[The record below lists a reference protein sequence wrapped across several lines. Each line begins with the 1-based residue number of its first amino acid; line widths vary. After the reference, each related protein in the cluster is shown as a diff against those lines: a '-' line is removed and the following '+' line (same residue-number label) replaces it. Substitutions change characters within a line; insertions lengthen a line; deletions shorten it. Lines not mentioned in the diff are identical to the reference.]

1 MPKKY
6 PRNYKRELELQKK
19 RGDDKNKALRMKAR
33 RKMVKL
39 GLVKKGQDVDHK
51 KPLSK
56 GGAATAVS
64 NLRAV
69 SPSKNR
75 SFKRTS
81 KGAIKGD

>member
-51 KPLSK
+51 KPLSR
-56 GGAATAVS
+56 GGAATDVS